1 MRTEPRTSETHP
13 ICVDFVPE
21 GHAKVFGR
29 LGMTCAPGM
38 NTQSVNGR

>member
-1 MRTEPRTSETHP
+1 MRTEPKTSETHP

-21 GHAKVFGR
+21 EHAKVFGR